1 MPPIV
6 NHACY
11 IDTEDANRYRSCGAW
26 LDVTLYDYLTKNAA
40 LYPQREALI
49 EPPNKEDYQG
59 VSPRRL
65 NWCELLAAV
74 NALSRLLQRL
84 GVGHGD
90 VVMVQLPN
98 TWESVAILF
107 AVTRLGGIVSPI
119 SSQSRQAELAHAI
132 ACLHP
137 VVYVCSRNLKGT
149 DYAAYFEDHLPSFE
163 GTVLAIEDLPELTEP
178 GGSPDLATGAPVK
191 EQPSADDIATICWT
205 SGTEGSPK
213 AVPRTHNN
221 WNASAIGVSEGFGMG
236 TEPEQILLPFPLI
249 NTAAIGGVTMP
260 WLYNGGTLVLH
271 QPFELDVLVEQ
282 LISEKITVMLAAPTA
297 LQAILS
303 SPAVQQAGD
312 ALRLR
317 AVGCGSAAPSP
328 SLLRHYEQTLNIS
341 IINMF
346 GANEGT
352 LLCSDKTL
360 ISDPNDRATLFPRV
374 GTSEVI
380 WPNSAANW
388 LSSRLLDVETGEE
401 ITSPG
406 RTGMLLVKG
415 PSIFP
420 GYFGNGVLDRS
431 SFTGD
436 GFFKTGDL
444 FQITQRHGKPHYLK
458 VVGRQKELIIRGG
471 YNISPLEVDAALA
484 EFPDVVELAC
494 GGIFDVHFGER
505 LCLYVVLRENITT
518 SLSGVC
524 SFLEAKGLAKTKWPE
539 KIVVIETLP
548 RNALNKVV
556 RAELQNQTVIWEEAA
571 F

>member
-163 GTVLAIEDLPELTEP
+163 GTVLAIEDLPDLTEP

-191 EQPSADDIATICWT
+191 ERPSADDIATICWT

-297 LQAILS
+297 LQAILR
-303 SPAVQQAGD
+303 SPALKQAGK

-328 SLLRHYEQTLNIS
+328 SLLTHYEQRLNIS

-374 GTSEVI
+374 GLSEVI

-420 GYFGNGVLDRS
+420 GYFSNGALDRS

-436 GFFKTGDL
+436 GFFKTGDIADPCVPL
-444 FQITQRHGKPHYLK
+444 LDEILRNRPPTLI
-458 VVGRQKELIIRGG
+458 VVGGDRTQAVILLCPVEKHHGDTSFVTARGKMRR
-471 YNISPLEVDAALA
+471 
-484 EFPDVVELAC
+484 
-494 GGIFDVHFGER
+494 HR
-505 LCLYVVLRENITT
+505 HR
-518 SLSGVC
+518 
-524 SFLEAKGLAKTKWPE
+524 
-539 KIVVIETLP
+539 
-548 RNALNKVV
+548 R
-556 RAELQNQTVIWEEAA
+556 
-571 F
+571 

>member
-1 MPPIV
+1 
-6 NHACY
+6 
-11 IDTEDANRYRSCGAW
+11 
-26 LDVTLYDYLTKNAA
+26 
-40 LYPQREALI
+40 
-49 EPPNKEDYQG
+49 
-59 VSPRRL
+59 
-65 NWCELLAAV
+65 
-74 NALSRLLQRL
+74 
-84 GVGHGD
+84 
-90 VVMVQLPN
+90 
-98 TWESVAILF
+98 
-107 AVTRLGGIVSPI
+107 
-119 SSQSRQAELAHAI
+119 
-132 ACLHP
+132 
-137 VVYVCSRNLKGT
+137 
-149 DYAAYFEDHLPSFE
+149 
-163 GTVLAIEDLPELTEP
+163 
-178 GGSPDLATGAPVK
+178 
-191 EQPSADDIATICWT
+191 
-205 SGTEGSPK
+205 
-213 AVPRTHNN
+213 
-221 WNASAIGVSEGFGMG
+221 
-236 TEPEQILLPFPLI
+236 
-249 NTAAIGGVTMP
+249 
-260 WLYNGGTLVLH
+260 
-271 QPFELDVLVEQ
+271 
-282 LISEKITVMLAAPTA
+282 
-297 LQAILS
+297 
-303 SPAVQQAGD
+303 
-312 ALRLR
+312 
-317 AVGCGSAAPSP
+317 
-328 SLLRHYEQTLNIS
+328 
-341 IINMF
+341 MF

-374 GTSEVI
+374 GMSEVI

-458 VVGRQKELIIRGG
+458 VVGRQKELVIRGG

>member
-6 NHACY
+6 DHACY
-11 IDTEDANRYRSCGAW
+11 IDMEDANRYRSCGAW
-26 LDVTLYDYLTKNAA
+26 LDVTLHDYLTKNAT

-49 EPPNKEDYQG
+49 EPPNKGEYLG
-59 VSPRRL
+59 VAPRRFD
-65 NWCELLAAV
+65 WCELLSAV
-74 NALSRLLQRL
+74 NSLSSLLQHL

-107 AVTRLGGIVSPI
+107 AVTRLGGVVSPI
-119 SSQSRQAELAHAI
+119 SSQSREAELAHAI
-132 ACLHP
+132 ACLQP

-149 DYAAYFEDHLPSFE
+149 DYAAYFEDHLPSFD
-163 GTVLAIEDLPELTEP
+163 GKILAIEDLPNLIEP
-178 GGSPDLATGAPVK
+178 GSAPALANSTPV
-191 EQPSADDIATICWT
+191 EDRPSADDIATVCWT

-221 WNASAIGVSEGFGMG
+221 WNASAIGVSVGFGMG
-236 TEPEQILLPFPLI
+236 AEPEHILLPFPLI

-260 WLYNGGTLVLH
+260 WLHNGGTLVLH
-271 QPFELDVLVEQ
+271 QPFDIHVLVEQ

-297 LQAILS
+297 LKAILRS
-303 SPAVQQAGD
+303 TVVQQAGE

-328 SLLRHYEQTLNIS
+328 SLLTHYEQALNIS

-360 ISDPNDRATLFPRV
+360 IPDPNDRATLFPRV
-374 GTSEVI
+374 GFSEVI

-388 LSSRLLDVETGEE
+388 LSSRLLDVETGEV

-420 GYFGNGVLDRS
+420 GYLSNGVLNRS

-444 FQITQRHGKPHYLK
+444 FQITERHGKPHYLK

-471 YNISPLEVDAALA
+471 YNISPLEIDSALA
-484 EFPDVVELAC
+484 EFPDAVELAC
-494 GGIFDVHFGER
+494 GGIFDAHFGER
-505 LCLYVVLRENITT
+505 LCLYVVLPENTTT
-518 SLSGVC
+518 SLSRVC
-524 SFLEAKGLAKTKWPE
+524 SFLDAKGLAKTKWPE
-539 KIVVIETLP
+539 KLVVIETLP

-556 RAELQNQTVIWEEAA
+556 RAELKNQSVIWEEAA